1 MDIISYFMR
10 KAILLLPL
18 LVTCAPSE
26 NNKPNIPEPQPVE
39 YAFSNTPSWSDE
51 FNYEGLPDPS
61 KWSYDVGSPHNG
73 WGNNELQY
81 YTEARK
87 ENVHVS
93 GGTLKITA
101 RKEKMEGLDYTSARL
116 VSKGKGD
123 FLYGRF
129 EVRAKAASGRGTWPA
144 VWMLPTDWTYGD
156 WPNSGEIDILEH
168 VGYDPDVVHISV
180 HTKDYH
186 HSIGTQK
193 TATKKI
199 ENVTTEFQL
208 YRIDWTPDYINGY
221 VNDARIF
228 SFSNEKRDFKA
239 WPFDKK
245 FHWLINLAIGG
256 DWGGQQGIDDQAF
269 PAQFE
274 VDYVRVY
281 DLVQP

>member
-1 MDIISYFMR
+1 MNILTYFMK
-10 KAILLLPL
+10 KALLLVPL
-18 LVTCAPSE
+18 FINCAPTE
-26 NNKPNIPEPQPVE
+26 NNKPNIPEPQPAE
-39 YAFSNTPSWSDE
+39 YTFSKTPSWADE

-61 KWSYDVGSPHNG
+61 KWSYDTGSPYNG

-81 YTEARK
+81 YTDARK
-87 ENVHVS
+87 ENVTVS

-101 RKEKMEGLDYTSARL
+101 RKEKMEGLEYTSTRL
-116 VSKGKGD
+116 VSRGKGD

-144 VWMLPTDWTYGD
+144 VWMLPTDRAYGD

-193 TATKKI
+193 TATRKF
-199 ENVTTEFQL
+199 ENVMTDFQL

-221 VNDARIF
+221 VNDVRIF
-228 SFSNEKRDFKA
+228 SFPNEKRGFTA

-245 FHWLINLAIGG
+245 FHWLINLAVGG
-256 DWGGQQGIDDQAF
+256 NWGGQQGIDDEAF
-269 PAQFE
+269 PALFE

-281 DLVQP
+281 DLIQP